1 MSIGLTH
8 GEPSAAAL
16 TVAQGI
22 EPLQQLLTDL
32 ADQVSASAVGFRGA
46 AASGLGSALTAW
58 FEVAAT
64 LSPILDAYASAL
76 ATVDSEHATNEGVQL
91 DRYGQL
97 GDRLDGRLGNGM
109 GGPS

>member
-1 MSIGLTH
+1 MTIGLTH

-16 TVAQGI
+16 TIAQGI

-32 ADQVSASAVGFRGA
+32 GDHVGASSAGFRGA
-46 AASGLGSALTAW
+46 AASGLGAALTAW

-64 LSPILDAYASAL
+64 LSPILDGYASAL
-76 ATVDSEHATNEGVQL
+76 ATVDLEHATNEGVQL
-91 DRYGQL
+91 DRYDRL
-97 GDRLDGRLGNGM
+97 GDRL